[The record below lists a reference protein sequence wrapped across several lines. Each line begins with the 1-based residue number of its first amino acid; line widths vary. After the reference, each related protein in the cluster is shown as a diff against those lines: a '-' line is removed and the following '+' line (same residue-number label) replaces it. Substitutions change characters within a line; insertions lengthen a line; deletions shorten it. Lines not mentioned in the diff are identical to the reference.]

1 MVMNAIYAKVAVA
14 LNNWENHR
22 TDTEYEDMV
31 HFALSKA
38 RFTHAL
44 CKARFNS
51 RKVLQRTTGNHSI
64 TANHRARLP

>member
-1 MVMNAIYAKVAVA
+1 MIMNAIYAKVAVA

-38 RFTHAL
+38 RFAL

-51 RKVLQRTTGNHSI
+51 RKNLAAYHW
-64 TANHRARLP
+64 